1 MLLVEKPYQWVD
13 GAKLDDHTKRKHKI
27 LAEYFHEYVT
37 VRCQIPQ
44 QTKFR
49 LAIVDGFAGAGRY
62 ECGARGSPLIFLEE
76 LIYAVQKINLG
87 RVGQNLPQIDVE
99 CLLILND
106 ADPEAVG
113 LLKSHC
119 EPVLAGITAN
129 HPRIHVSAHYLQD
142 SFEASYPAI
151 KERVRVGGFRNVLFN
166 LDQCGHSQVALDT
179 IIDIMTS
186 TPSAEIFYTFMV
198 TSLLAYLRKRS
209 PDKLLRQLSPLGIT
223 DLKGLDPDALQ
234 NNQAWLGQAERIVF
248 DTFSRCA
255 RYVSPFS
262 INNPNGW
269 RYWLI
274 HFASN
279 FRARQV
285 YNDTLHANASS
296 QAHFGRSGLNMLSYD
311 PTHEGALYLFDLDGR
326 AQGKASLLEDI
337 PRLVAQ
343 AGDAMPVLD
352 FYESA
357 YNATPAHKDDIHA
370 AIIENDDLEVI
381 TSAGGERRKAHTIR
395 IDDTLRLK
403 RQRTFFTLF

>member
-1 MLLVEKPYQWVD
+1 MVEKPYAWAD
-13 GAKLDDHTKRKHKI
+13 GAKLDEHTKRKHKI
-27 LAEYFHEYVT
+27 LAEYFLEYIK

-62 ECGARGSPLIFLEE
+62 ECGTRGSPLIFLEE
-76 LIYAVQKINLG
+76 LTYAVQQINLG
-87 RVGQNLPQIDVE
+87 RIGQGLPQIDVE

-106 ADPEAVG
+106 ADPDAIA
-113 LLKSHC
+113 LLKAHC
-119 EPVLAGITAN
+119 EPVLAGIVAD
-129 HPRIHVSAHYLQD
+129 HPRIRISAHYLQD
-142 SFEASYPAI
+142 TFEASYPAI
-151 KERVRVGGFRNVLFN
+151 KELVRVGGFRNVLFN

-179 IIDIMTS
+179 IVDIMTS

-198 TSLLAYLRKRS
+198 KSLLAYLHKRS
-209 PDKLLRQLSPLGIT
+209 PEKLLKQLSPLGIT
-223 DLKGLDPDALQ
+223 DLKGLDALQ
-234 NNQAWLGQAERIVF
+234 SNQAWLGEAERIVF
-248 DTFSRCA
+248 DTFGRCA

-262 INNPNGW
+262 INNPDGW

-279 FRARQV
+279 YRARQV
-285 YNDTLHANASS
+285 YNDTLHGNASS

-311 PTHEGALYLFDLDGR
+311 PRHEGSLYLFDLDGR
-326 AQGKASLLEDI
+326 AQAKAALLDDV

-343 AGDAMPVLD
+343 AGDAMSVVE
-352 FYESA
+352 FYESV

-381 TSAGGERRKAHTIR
+381 TPIGGERRKAHTIKVE
-395 IDDTLRLK
+395 DTLRLK